1 MNSGWTETAAQLL
14 TDRSMS
20 LHYGE
25 ELRYFRT
32 DDSRTTR
39 NLDELEV
46 RQGFNEAKKR
56 LSKPMDGLRD
66 DNRDLRLLV
75 YKQEEQ
81 IKDLQRQIQELQS

>member
-1 MNSGWTETAAQLL
+1 
-14 TDRSMS
+14 MS
-20 LHYGE
+20 WDAMRIGAI
-25 ELRYFRT
+25 
-32 DDSRTTR
+32 
-39 NLDELEV
+39 NMWI
-46 RQGFNEAKKR
+46 QGFNEAKKR

>member
-46 RQGFNEAKKR
+46 RN
-56 LSKPMDGLRD
+56 D
-66 DNRDLRLLV
+66 
-75 YKQEEQ
+75 
-81 IKDLQRQIQELQS
+81 

>member
-14 TDRSMS
+14 TDRSI
-20 LHYGE
+20 
-25 ELRYFRT
+25 
-32 DDSRTTR
+32 
-39 NLDELEV
+39 
-46 RQGFNEAKKR
+46 QGFNEAKKR